1 MNIAIRSASTSV
13 AQSSSGGFWTWL
25 TGARSNAL
33 PLPDFALPGV
43 TIPPPLPDLVEP
55 GKTKITTLSNG
66 VKIASE
72 TSAVCALY
80 FHIWL
85 LVSSMSSSAT
95 GDNGCFLFPIQGSSC
110 SVGVYIDCGSVY
122 EAPETT
128 GVSQL
133 LKTMAFATTTNRS
146 ELRVVREIEAIGGS
160 AKASASREMMS
171 YTYGVLKTYMPEMV
185 EVLIDCVRNPAFLD
199 WEVKEQ
205 VFYLLSSPIH
215 FCQCS
220 LLTCFLCR
228 F

>member
-1 MNIAIRSASTSV
+1 MLFIFIYGYLFHPFPR
-13 AQSSSGGFWTWL
+13 QQ
-25 TGARSNAL
+25 
-33 PLPDFALPGV
+33 
-43 TIPPPLPDLVEP
+43 LV
-55 GKTKITTLSNG
+55 I
-66 VKIASE
+66 I
-72 TSAVCALY
+72 
-80 FHIWL
+80 
-85 LVSSMSSSAT
+85 
-95 GDNGCFLFPIQGSSC
+95 GCFLFPIQGSSC

-205 VFYLLSSPIH
+205 VFHLLSSPIH
-215 FCQCS
+215 FCQ
-220 LLTCFLCR
+220 LD
-228 F
+228 